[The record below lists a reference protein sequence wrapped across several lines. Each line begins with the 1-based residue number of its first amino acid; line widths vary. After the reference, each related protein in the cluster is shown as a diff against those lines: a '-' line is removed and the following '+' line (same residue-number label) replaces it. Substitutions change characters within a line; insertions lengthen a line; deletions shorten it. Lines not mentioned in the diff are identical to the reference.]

1 MKTFKQF
8 QEEFCCEECDDS
20 HYGIVEEDFEVSGD
34 EQYEDWG
41 ELDEG
46 EGIVTPRKTRA
57 AFLPPAPGTY
67 AADLAAGKYAKY
79 GFTKSGKETAAAK
92 RERMSKQGVAEAQ
105 TAKAGIVQ
113 TEVYGTRAYHA
124 RCMEP
129 GCDWETRRYDKIQQ
143 AQAAAKKHSEKH
155 FAKKQGVTE
164 ASLHEMDNRT
174 QSSDRREQR
183 YYSSEEKAKREKEQ
197 QRRLKNLS
205 PEMRKKLRLPEPK
218 EEVTEEAD
226 KSRVKLGKPF
236 LTPGGPKKRAVYVKN
251 DRGNVVKVSFG
262 DPNLEI
268 KRDNPERRKN
278 FRARHNCDQ
287 PGPRWKAKYWSCK
300 YWSKTPV
307 SKLD

>member
-57 AFLPPAPGTY
+57 SFLPPAQGTY

-92 RERMSKQGVAEAQ
+92 RERMSKQSVAEAQ

-155 FAKKQGVTE
+155 FAKKQSV
-164 ASLHEMDNRT
+164 
-174 QSSDRREQR
+174 
-183 YYSSEEKAKREKEQ
+183 K
-197 QRRLKNLS
+197 
-205 PEMRKKLRLPEPK
+205 
-218 EEVTEEAD
+218 EEAD